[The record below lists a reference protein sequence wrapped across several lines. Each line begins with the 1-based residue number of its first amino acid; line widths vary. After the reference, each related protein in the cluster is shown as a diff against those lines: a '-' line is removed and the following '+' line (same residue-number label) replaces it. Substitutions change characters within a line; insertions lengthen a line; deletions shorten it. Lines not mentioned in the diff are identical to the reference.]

1 MTNTKEL
8 RAQMARY
15 GDTGQSLADAMN
27 VALSTISKKINNE
40 REFTQKEIDFIKRR
54 YNLTPD
60 DVDLIFLP
68 KALPKGNL
76 KQHKEGVKKWK

>member
-15 GDTGQSLADAMN
+15 GDTGQSLADAMD

-60 DVDLIFLP
+60 EIDLIFF
-68 KALPKGNL
+68 ALS
-76 KQHKEGVKKWK
+76 VV

>member
-15 GDTGQSLADAMN
+15 GDTCQSLADAMN

-60 DVDLIFLP
+60 EVDLIFF
-68 KALPKGNL
+68 A
-76 KQHKEGVKKWK
+76 QSVA